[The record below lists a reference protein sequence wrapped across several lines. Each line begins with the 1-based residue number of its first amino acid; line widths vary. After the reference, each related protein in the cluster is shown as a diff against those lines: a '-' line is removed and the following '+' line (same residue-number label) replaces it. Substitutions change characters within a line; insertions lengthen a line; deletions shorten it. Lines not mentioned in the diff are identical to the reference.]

1 MQTTI
6 LLVITW
12 LGWGLY
18 HSFCKAATKTLPP
31 PAIPIIF
38 SICSIATVPLYHHLI
53 TKSPVKYS
61 WDWAGVGWAIAAY
74 IATAG
79 GSLAYMFAIS
89 KTNVS
94 NVVGIAS
101 SYPLL
106 VIIVAALFMKEQF
119 SLPKFVGAALI
130 LVGVFISTK

>member
-1 MQTTI
+1 MQTVV

-12 LGWGLY
+12 IGWGIY
-18 HSFCKAATKTLPP
+18 HNFIKLATKTLPP

-38 SICSIATVPLYHHLI
+38 SICSIATVPLYHYLI
-53 TKSPVKYS
+53 TKSSIKYN

-74 IATAG
+74 VATAG
-79 GSLAYMFAIS
+79 GSLAYMFCLS

-106 VIIVAALFMKEQF
+106 VMLIAVVFMKEQF
-119 SLPKFVGAALI
+119 SLFKLI
-130 LVGVFISTK
+130 GTIFILMGVFISTR